1 MDPAT
6 IVRRGA
12 GMYGNNVAVSF
23 EGRQQT
29 YTELY
34 GRACRL
40 ANVVRAYG
48 AVVGDRVAVLGDN
61 AFETVEQAAACALAN
76 TPRVTLYTYQS
87 AAVNR
92 YLLELTG
99 TRVLIV
105 QSKYAEALVPLL
117 DGLTEL
123 REVLV
128 FGEGARPAGTK
139 AYEEAIASADSSDPN
154 VPVDPE
160 DVHIVRF
167 SSGTTGKPKGIFHT
181 IARWSHYNN
190 EWSWVTPMLTERSR
204 YLVPTS
210 LAHLGIALLW
220 NCLAVGACIIPVR
233 AFDAR
238 NVLDLLETMKVTH
251 TVAAPVMV
259 RDMVRDPSSR
269 QRDFSSL
276 QCLMYAGSPIAPDTL
291 QAAIEVFGQSLFQLY
306 AQSEAMPA
314 TMLLPHQHVSRGS
327 EEEVRRLRSV
337 GRATPNMWITVR
349 DESGSILPVGEVGEI
364 AARGPSTMSGI
375 WGDPSAT
382 SLRTLPDGSILTR
395 DMGYMDKDGFVYL
408 VDRKDD
414 MIVSGGFN
422 IWPSEL
428 EQTLLCHPA
437 VSEASVFGVP
447 DDRWG
452 ETPMAAVVLR
462 EGMKATEAEL
472 IAYTRSTLG
481 GVKKVT
487 RVTFLS
493 SLPRTATGKVQ
504 RNTLKEPYWANL
516 DTRIAGT

>member
-12 GMYGNNVAVSF
+12 GMYRCNTAVSF
-23 EGRQQT
+23 EGRRQS
-29 YTELY
+29 YGELY
-34 GRACRL
+34 DRACRL
-40 ANVVRAYG
+40 ANVVRACG
-48 AVVGDRVAVLGDN
+48 AMPGDRVAALGDN

-87 AAVNR
+87 ATVNR
-92 YLLELTG
+92 YLLELTKA
-99 TRVLIV
+99 RVLIV
-105 QSKYAEALVPLL
+105 QSKYAEDLVPLL
-117 DGLTEL
+117 VGLTEL
-123 REVLV
+123 RAVLV
-128 FGEGARPAGTK
+128 FGEGRRPTGTM
-139 AYEEAIASADSSDPN
+139 AYEEAMTSADAKDPN
-154 VPVDPE
+154 VPVAPE
-160 DVHIVRF
+160 DVHIIRF

-181 IARWSHYNN
+181 IARWAHYNN
-190 EWSWVTPMLTERSR
+190 EWAWVTPMLTERSR

-251 TVAAPVMV
+251 AVAAPVMI
-259 RDMVRDPSSR
+259 RDMVRDPSSH

-276 QCLMYAGSPIAPDTL
+276 QCLMYAGSPIASDTL
-291 QAAIEVFGQSLFQLY
+291 HAAIEVFGQSLFQLY

-314 TMLLPHQHVSRGS
+314 TMLLPHQHVSHGS
-327 EEEVRRLRSV
+327 EEEIRRLRSV
-337 GRATPNMWITVR
+337 GRATPNMLITVR
-349 DESGSILPVGEVGEI
+349 DEFGSILPVGEVGEI
-364 AARGPSTMSGI
+364 AVRGPSTMSGI
-375 WGDPSAT
+375 WGDPTAT
-382 SLRTLPDGSILTR
+382 AQRTLADGSILTR
-395 DMGYMDKDGFVYL
+395 DMGYIDNDGFVYL

-428 EQTLLCHPA
+428 EQTLLTHPA
-437 VSEASVFGVP
+437 VSEVCVFGVP
-447 DDRWG
+447 DERWG

-462 EGMKATEAEL
+462 EGMRATEEEL
-472 IAYTRSTLG
+472 VAHTRSKVG

-487 RVTFLS
+487 RVIFLA
-493 SLPRTATGKVQ
+493 SLPRTATGKIQ
-504 RNTLKEPYWANL
+504 RNMLKEPYWAKL